1 MRLTVGILRHVSHA
15 FGRVGRARTVRAAV
29 ALVGAVT
36 LGLPLAG
43 CTTRQLEGESP
54 AYLIVESL
62 TGANG
67 AEPDELAAS
76 VDSDV
81 ITMVS
86 TTIDGNDVRVP
97 TFFADPGEVSFA
109 LALKDPGTAASP
121 AQPTSANFITVN
133 RYRVDYV
140 RSDGRNTP
148 GVDVPYGFD
157 GGLTVTVTGSG
168 VRASLTLVRI
178 QAKQEAPL
186 AALRNGGPALA
197 ISTIARVTFYGE
209 DQAGREVKVTGNIGV
224 NFANWGDPE

>member
-1 MRLTVGILRHVSHA
+1 MRLTVDVLRHLSRA
-15 FGRVGRARTVRAAV
+15 FGPVGQARTGRAAV
-29 ALVGAVT
+29 AFAAAVT

-43 CTTRQLEGESP
+43 CTTKQLEGESP
-54 AYLIVESL
+54 AYLVIQSL
-62 TGANG
+62 RGANG
-67 AEPDELAAS
+67 AEPDELQSS

-86 TTIDGNDVRVP
+86 TTINGQDVRVP
-97 TFFADPGEVSFA
+97 TFFADPGEVIFS

-157 GGLTVTVTGSG
+157 AGMTTTVTGSG
-168 VRASLTLVRI
+168 IRSNLTLVRI